1 MPRVADRPGTRR
13 DTWLAVACLGCSV
26 ALLFAPARWGLT
38 VAALLRGSVL
48 RPVALLQENAAQ
60 GRTSRSRLR
69 AIVAERDSAAIAA
82 QFLPALRDEN
92 RRLRQLLALRER
104 VGPGVVPAEVL
115 HQPLPTDGR
124 TLLLSA
130 GRAAGVTPL
139 APVVSPDGLLG
150 VVTEVDEATSV
161 AMTWGHP
168 DFRASAVTADGR
180 MLGVVAAAAS
190 SGSPAAELEF
200 RALSYRD
207 TIPEGTP
214 VITAGLGGVYPR
226 GVPIGVIA
234 GIAREQEGWERVY
247 RLRPAALP
255 GIVPHAL
262 VLAAMVR
269 DTVPAGA
276 FGTGALPPVPFA
288 EPESA
293 RRIASPAARPDS
305 ARRRPR
311 TQPDTAAAR
320 PRPPAAPARPDT
332 TRRAPAPAR
341 DTAADPA
348 PPPPSPPP
356 PTDSAGPRP

>member
-38 VAALLRGSVL
+38 VASVLRGSVL

-69 AIVAERDSAAIAA
+69 AIVGQRDSAAIAA
-82 QFLPALRDEN
+82 QYLPALRDEN

-130 GRAAGVTPL
+130 GAELGVKPL
-139 APVVSPDGLLG
+139 APVVSPEGLLG
-150 VVTEVDEATSV
+150 VVTEVDAATSV

-190 SGSPAAELEF
+190 SGSPATELEF

-226 GVPIGVIA
+226 GVPIGIIA

-255 GIVPHAL
+255 GIVPHVL
-262 VLAAMVR
+262 VLATMVR

-276 FGTGALPPVPFA
+276 FGTGALPAVPFA
-288 EPESA
+288 EPEPP
-293 RRIASPAARPDS
+293 RRAAAPAARPDTV
-305 ARRRPR
+305 RRRPR
-311 TQPDTAAAR
+311 PRADTTARPRPDTTARPPAPLRDTAAA
-320 PRPPAAPARPDT
+320 
-332 TRRAPAPAR
+332 PAP
-341 DTAADPA
+341 TQ
-348 PPPPSPPP
+348 